1 VSKAHV
7 LDASALLVLVL
18 AEPGSEK
25 VLKLLETGR
34 CSMSAV
40 NYAEA
45 VGKLNEIGMTD
56 DEIMTI
62 LDGLRIHIE
71 PFDREQAHRCGL
83 LRRTTRTL
91 GLSLGDRACLQLAAA
106 LGAVAVTSDR
116 AWLRAKTAARVEL
129 LR

>member
-1 VSKAHV
+1 MSKAHV

-25 VLKLLETGR
+25 VLRLLETGR

-40 NYAEA
+40 NYAEV
-45 VGKLNEIGMTD
+45 VGKLNEIGMA
-56 DEIMTI
+56 DEEIVTI
-62 LDGLRIHIE
+62 LDGLRIEIE

-83 LRRTTRTL
+83 LQRSTRAL

-106 LGAVAVTSDR
+106 LGAVAVTADR
-116 AWLRAKTAARVEL
+116 TWLRAKTGARVEP

>member
-1 VSKAHV
+1 MSKAYV
-7 LDASALLVLVL
+7 LDASALLSLIL

-25 VLKLLETGR
+25 VVGLLETGR

-40 NYAEA
+40 NHAEV
-45 VGKLNEIGMTD
+45 VGKLNEVGVAD
-56 DEIMTI
+56 DETAAI
-62 LDGLRIHIE
+62 LEGLRIQVE

-83 LRRTTRTL
+83 LRQATRSL

-106 LGAVAVTSDR
+106 RGAIAVTTDR
-116 AWLRAKTAARVEL
+116 TWLRVKTGARVQL

>member
-1 VSKAHV
+1 MSKAHV

-25 VLKLLETGR
+25 VLRLLETGR

-40 NYAEA
+40 NHAEV
-45 VGKLNEIGMTD
+45 VGKLNEIGMAD
-56 DEIMTI
+56 DEIGRI

-71 PFDREQAHRCGL
+71 AFDREQAHRCGL

-106 LGAVAVTSDR
+106 LGAVAVTADR
-116 AWLRAKTAARVEL
+116 TWLRVKTGARVEL